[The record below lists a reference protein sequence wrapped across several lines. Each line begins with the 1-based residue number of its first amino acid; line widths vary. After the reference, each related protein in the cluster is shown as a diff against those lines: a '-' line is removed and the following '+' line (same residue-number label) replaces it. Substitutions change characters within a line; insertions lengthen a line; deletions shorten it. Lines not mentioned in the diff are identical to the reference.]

1 MDIETLIRDA
11 ARKLCQQYQL
21 PTHIVEEEARRVQ
34 QIIDELDSPDD
45 FNEGP

>member
-1 MDIETLIRDA
+1 MNIPEIELDE
-11 ARKLCQQYQL
+11 YQD
-21 PTHIVEEEARRVQ
+21 EQSEEARRVQ